1 MPRSACS
8 NLPTCFSV
16 APVNDPFSWPNS
28 SDSISSSG
36 IAAQLTCTNRSR
48 LRRLL
53 RWIVRATSSLPTPL
67 SPVISTVALVGAA
80 RPTAAMICFSPLL
93 SPIIWCRTSTAF
105 FSVRTSS
112 RSCRESSAFCRL
124 TSTRSLAN
132 GFSMKS
138 KAPFL
143 VASTAVLIVP
153 CPDTTTTGSASFMLR
168 SRSST
173 SMPSMPGI
181 LTSSS
186 TRSGASR
193 SASASPSWPVA
204 APMNS

>member
-1 MPRSACS
+1 M
-8 NLPTCFSV
+8 
-16 APVNDPFSWPNS
+16 
-28 SDSISSSG
+28 
-36 IAAQLTCTNRSR
+36 
-48 LRRLL
+48 
-53 RWIVRATSSLPTPL
+53 VRATSSLPTPL
-67 SPVISTVALVGAA
+67 SPVIRTVALVGAA
-80 RPTAAMICFSPLL
+80 RPIAAMICFRPAL

-105 FSVRTSS
+105 LSDRTSS
-112 RSCRESSAFCRL
+112 RSCRESSALRRL

-138 KAPFL
+138 NAPFL

-153 CPDTTTTGSASFMLR
+153 CPDTTITGSASFMLR

-181 LTSSS
+181 FTSSS

-193 SASASPSWPVA
+193 SASANPSWPVA
-204 APMNS
+204 APRNS